1 MERAWTFDGAAAKE
15 SEENKENLRVSSD
28 PDGDL
33 LLCQDEEALNDSV
46 ISGEHGPG
54 LAGRGR
60 AAGSGHAAGDTERA
74 CFVVFTCVWK
84 SRGSA
89 RISAVPLLSVT
100 WREAGRGPSGVPSMF
115 GSVAGPRGEAE
126 A

>member
-46 ISGEHGPG
+46 ISGERGPG
-54 LAGRGR
+54 RAGRGACTRGWPAGVVQR
-60 AAGSGHAAGDTERA
+60 AQGAQQETPSGRVLSFSRAFGSHAAQ
-74 CFVVFTCVWK
+74 
-84 SRGSA
+84 RGS
-89 RISAVPLLSVT
+89 RRCRCSA
-100 WREAGRGPSGVPSMF
+100 
-115 GSVAGPRGEAE
+115 
-126 A
+126 